1 MIYVRFINLC
11 GEGKSRLDPTFHV
24 TVNIARIYVK
34 RISVLWIFHI
44 YIYDICM
51 YIYLQNFILT
61 YFEHFIS

>member
-34 RISVLWIFHI
+34 KDFSTLDIS
-44 YIYDICM
+44 YIYMTYACIV
-51 YIYLQNFILT
+51 IYRIL
-61 YFEHFIS
+61 F